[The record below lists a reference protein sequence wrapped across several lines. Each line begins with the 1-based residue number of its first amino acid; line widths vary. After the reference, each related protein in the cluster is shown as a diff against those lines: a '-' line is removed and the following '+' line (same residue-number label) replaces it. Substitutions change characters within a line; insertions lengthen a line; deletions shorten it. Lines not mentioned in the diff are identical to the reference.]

1 MIAFARKT
9 GRYAVLLKPDLAV
22 LALTYAMDAEAK
34 SSSASTSSESFVSAP
49 ATQEQPRDN
58 IDDVRPAGSLASTR
72 AAGPFTA
79 PKASPQGSVKKPVE
93 VEQSQGGD
101 GNNNDQSGEEDDK
114 EEQAFLILPSGPS
127 ELCYLDPRSVQ
138 RETTWP
144 R

>member
-1 MIAFARKT
+1 
-9 GRYAVLLKPDLAV
+9 V
-22 LALTYAMDAEAK
+22 LALTYAMDTETK

-58 IDDVRPAGSLASTR
+58 IDDVRPPVSVASTR

-101 GNNNDQSGEEDDK
+101 DNNNNQSGEEDDE
-114 EEQAFLILPSGPS
+114 EEQAFLILLSGPS
-127 ELCYLDPRSVQ
+127 ECPEGDDLAEMIITPSTRSGDASAPSVQ
-138 RETTWP
+138 TYERDG
-144 R
+144 

>member
-1 MIAFARKT
+1 
-9 GRYAVLLKPDLAV
+9 
-22 LALTYAMDAEAK
+22 
-34 SSSASTSSESFVSAP
+34 
-49 ATQEQPRDN
+49 
-58 IDDVRPAGSLASTR
+58 LASTR

-101 GNNNDQSGEEDDK
+101 DNNGQSGEENDE
-114 EEQAFLILPSGPS
+114 EEQAFLVLSPGSS